1 MIYFWVTNRG
11 NALRQK
17 TGIRSLLL
25 VLVVIAILPGLVMLV
40 VSHTKTSQEAVQ
52 RGRQEIKAVAMLA
65 AATQEQLIEGVRQIL
80 VTVAAGPSV
89 RGTDLRNLCPEFLRY
104 ISAATPGYGNIGVA
118 NLQGDIQCLANP
130 GQQSINV
137 ADRAYFR
144 NTVRDQKFS
153 LGEYLVGRVSGKR
166 QLGFGMPVYDH
177 GNAFVGV
184 AFSTVDLVPA
194 AQKMQSLPLPGSI
207 HVDVTDAQGTLLVSS
222 QPGLDRIGT
231 PVTDDALRSAIVART
246 TGSLDLRDAQGVEWL
261 YEFVPV
267 TDVGGEGLFVIAGGQ
282 RNDVLASAT
291 RQLQLQL
298 VAMALAALVG
308 LVLAWQLGLH
318 HIARPVSHLLAR
330 MRAAALNQPLAGPLP
345 AATGREFAE
354 LETGLDAMLR
364 ELTKNQAQL
373 IKAQQIARVGF
384 FQLDLRTR
392 LYSASETIYELLGL
406 DPAMGAVAVEVFQ
419 SMVHSGDRAM
429 VNAHRDMLL
438 QGAKPRRLQYRIVRT
453 DGGVRWVDS
462 FGFLERD
469 EAGAPAVYA
478 GALQDITEQHRLRR
492 MYQVQSQI
500 NAAIVSADSRDSLLQ
515 RVCDIAVEQGE
526 LRMAWVASMDPQR
539 RTLTALLSAGADD
552 GYTDLLNRA
561 AMDVDTYPSPVP
573 TALRTLQLVVSNDI
587 ANDTNMG
594 SWAANAVRRGFRAV
608 AVVPIAPARQVPLA
622 LVFMADEPMYFLEEE
637 GLLLSAIGES
647 LSAALDQLQK
657 AQERHT
663 REARL
668 KLLEAC
674 VARVNDIVLITEAEP
689 FDTPGP
695 RILYVNEAFE
705 RMTGYVAAEA
715 LGQTPR
721 MLHGPKT
728 DRDALDRIRQSIE
741 RGEPVREELI
751 NYRKDGSE
759 FWLELDMVP
768 IVDEQG
774 CFTHWVAIKRDIT
787 QRKLA
792 EQKEARL
799 RGGFQLLFLGNPHPM
814 WVFDRTTR
822 AFLEV
827 NNAAMAQYGYSR
839 EEFLAMTIDDIRPE
853 SERQRLRSRV
863 SAASPDG
870 RERVGS
876 WVHLRKNGTPIAVD
890 ITSQGLNYNGRDAQL
905 VVAMDI
911 TDQVALEQQRAQALM
926 AVQASQASLARS
938 QSLARMGSWERLA
951 QDHSA
956 VWSASLYALTGR
968 DPADGPPSVEQTM
981 DRIHPDDRADYL
993 QTMTECLRDGT
1004 SRSWTYRCVQPGG
1017 EVRWYE
1023 ENIDEPRL
1031 DAHGALVSV
1040 SGTVQDV
1047 TERVQ
1052 AEARLQLQLSR
1063 TELLNH
1069 IVRATDERLDLDR
1082 IFRVVCDNIESRF
1095 STVFSAALLYD
1106 PPTQAFTVAHLGAQG
1121 TERAAVIGLQE
1132 GDVLR
1137 AADSG
1142 LSRCT
1147 RGELLHEPA
1156 LASTPFAWL
1165 QRLAQAGMG
1174 SAVFAP
1180 LHAQGE
1186 VLGVLV
1192 AARAQGHGFDDGEC
1206 EFMRQ
1211 LAEHVA
1217 LAASQARLHRSLQQ
1231 AYDELSEAQ
1240 QVVLQQ
1246 ERLRVLGQMASGI
1259 AHDINNAIS
1268 PVALYTESLLANE
1281 PGLSERG
1288 RAQLL
1293 TVQIAIDDVAET
1305 VARMRD
1311 FYRPGDAGVRRRAVD
1326 LNQLARQVLDL
1337 TRARWRDMP
1346 QQAGISIDIALELG
1360 DLLSP
1365 VFVMEGEIRDAV
1377 TNLVLNAVDAMP
1389 EGGTLTLRTG
1399 RAVLA
1404 DGSVTVQLEVTDTG
1418 IGMDTETQR
1427 RCLEPFFTT
1436 KGQRGSG
1443 LGLAMVYGSM
1453 QRHGAEI
1460 TIESAPGE
1468 GTTVRLSF
1476 PAHSELAPVEV
1487 APIDPPTRPRALKI
1501 LLVDDDPLLLRSLSE
1516 TLAGEGHA
1524 VSTAAGGNEGIAAFK
1539 AAMSAQVFDVVIT
1552 DLGMPEV
1559 DGRSVA
1565 AAVKAASPGTPV
1577 VMLTGWGRRMQ
1588 EEGECPPHVDHL
1600 LSKPP
1605 RLEALRAVFR
1615 TLG

>member
-1 MIYFWVTNRG
+1 M
-11 NALRQK
+11 RQK

-25 VLVVIAILPGLVMLV
+25 LLVVIAVLPGLAALV
-40 VSHTKTSQEAVQ
+40 IGYTSTSQEAVQ
-52 RGRQEIKAVAMLA
+52 RGRQEIKAVGVLA
-65 AATQEQLIEGVRQIL
+65 AANQEQLIEGVRQIL
-80 VTVAAGPSV
+80 ATVAAGPSV
-89 RGTDLRNLCPEFLRY
+89 RRNDLRQLCFEFLRNV
-104 ISAATPGYGNIGVA
+104 SLATPGYGNIGVVD
-118 NLQGDIQCLANP
+118 LQGDIQCLANP
-130 GQQSINV
+130 GQQRINV

-144 NTVRDQKFS
+144 NTVRSQKFS
-153 LGEYLVGRVSGKR
+153 MGEYLVGRVSGKR
-166 QLGFGMPVYDH
+166 QLGFGMPVYDYA
-177 GNAFVGV
+177 NVFVGV
-184 AFSTVDLVPA
+184 AFTTVDLLPA
-194 AQKMQSLPLPGSI
+194 AQRLQSLPLPGSI
-207 HVDVTDAQGTLLVSS
+207 QVDITDAQGTLLASS
-222 QPGLDRIGT
+222 RPGLERIGT
-231 PVTDDALRSAIVART
+231 RIENDDLRAAIAARS
-246 TGSLDLRDAQGVEWL
+246 TGSLDLRDAQGTDWL
-261 YEFVPV
+261 YEFIPIQG
-267 TDVGGEGLFVIAGGQ
+267 VGGEGLFVIAGGQ
-282 RNDVLASAT
+282 RDDVLASAIRHL
-291 RQLQLQL
+291 RQQLA
-298 VAMALAALVG
+298 VMALAALVG
-308 LVLAWQLGLH
+308 LALAWQMGLRQ
-318 HIARPVSHLLAR
+318 IAQPVSHLLAR
-330 MRAAALNQPLAGPLP
+330 MRAASLNQPKSEPLP
-345 AATGREFAE
+345 PATGREFAE
-354 LETGLDAMLR
+354 LETELDTMLR

-373 IKAQQIARVGF
+373 VKAQQITRVGF
-384 FQLDLRTR
+384 YQLDLRTR
-392 LYSASETIYELLGL
+392 LYTASETIYELLGL
-406 DPAMGAVAVEVFQ
+406 DPAMGPITAEMYQYMIHPDDMERVI
-419 SMVHSGDRAM
+419 
-429 VNAHRDMLL
+429 AHRDTLF
-438 QGAKPRRLQYRIVRT
+438 QGGKPLRLQYRVVRT
-453 DGGVRWVDS
+453 DRGVRWVDG

-469 EAGAPAVYA
+469 EAGVPVVYA

-500 NAAIVSADSRDSLLQ
+500 NAAIVSAQSRDGLLQ
-515 RVCDIAVEQGE
+515 RVCDIVVEQGE
-526 LRMAWVASMDPQR
+526 LRMAWVASMDPHK
-539 RTLTALLSAGADD
+539 RTMTALLSAGADD
-552 GYTDLLNRA
+552 GYTDLLNRSA
-561 AMDVDTYPSPVP
+561 VDVDTYPSPVP

-587 ANDTNMG
+587 ASDPNMG
-594 SWAANAVRRGFRAV
+594 RWATTALRRGFKAV
-608 AVVPIAPARQVPLA
+608 AVVPIVPVGQVPMALA
-622 LVFMADEPMYFLEEE
+622 LMADEPMYFLDEESR
-637 GLLLSAIGES
+637 LLSAIGES
-647 LSAALDQLQK
+647 LSAALEQLQR
-657 AQERHT
+657 AAERQA
-663 REARL
+663 REERL
-668 KLLEAC
+668 KLLETC
-674 VARVNDIVLITEAEP
+674 VSRVNDIVLITEAEP
-689 FDTPGP
+689 FDAPGP

-705 RMTGYVAAEA
+705 RLTGYTAAEA
-715 LGQTPR
+715 LGQSPR

-728 DRDALDRIRQSIE
+728 QRDALDRIRSSIE
-741 RGEPVREELI
+741 RWEPVREELI

-759 FWLELDMVP
+759 FWLELDIVP
-768 IVDEQG
+768 IADETG
-774 CFTHWVAIKRDIT
+774 WFTHWVAIERDIT

-814 WVFDRTTR
+814 WVFERATRT
-822 AFLEV
+822 FLEV
-827 NNAAMAQYGYSR
+827 NSAAIEQYGYSR
-839 EEFLAMTIDDIRPE
+839 EEFLALTIDDIRPE
-853 SERQRLRSRV
+853 SEKHRLRGRTHQ
-863 SAASPDG
+863 ASPEG
-870 RERVGS
+870 RERVGT
-876 WVHLRKNGTPIAVD
+876 WVHLRKNGTPVAVD
-890 ITSQGLNYNGRDAQL
+890 ITTQRLNYNGRDAEL

-911 TDQVALEQQRAQALM
+911 TERVALEQQRAQALV

-951 QDHSA
+951 QDRSA

-968 DPADGPPSVEQTM
+968 DPAAGPPSIEAAMERV
-981 DRIHPDDRADYL
+981 HADDQAEYL
-993 QTMTECLRDGT
+993 QTMNECLRDGI
-1004 SRSWTYRCVQPGG
+1004 SRSWTYRCFLPTG
-1017 EVRWYE
+1017 ELRWFE
-1023 ENIDEPRL
+1023 ENMDEPRR
-1031 DAHGALVSV
+1031 DASGAVVSV

-1047 TERVQ
+1047 TERVE

-1095 STVFSAALLYD
+1095 STVFSAALLFD
-1106 PPTQAFTVAHLGAQG
+1106 LPSRTFTVAHLGTQG
-1121 TERAAVIGLQE
+1121 AARGAEIGLRE
-1132 GDVLR
+1132 GDVLS

-1142 LSRCT
+1142 LTRCT
-1147 RGELLHEPA
+1147 VGELLHEPT
-1156 LASTPFAWL
+1156 LAESPFAWL

-1174 SAVFAP
+1174 AAVFAP
-1180 LHAQGE
+1180 LQAQGE

-1192 AARAQGHGFDDGEC
+1192 AGRAQGHGFDSGEC

-1231 AYDELSEAQ
+1231 AYDELREAQ

-1281 PGLSERG
+1281 PALSERG
-1288 RAQLL
+1288 RAQLQ

-1311 FYRPGDAGVRRRAVD
+1311 FYRPSDAGVRRRSVD
-1326 LNQLARQVLDL
+1326 LNLLARQVLDL

-1346 QQAGISIDIALELG
+1346 QQAGISVDIALDLDG
-1360 DLLSP
+1360 LLSP

-1389 EGGTLTLRTG
+1389 EGGTLTLRT
-1399 RAVLA
+1399 RSAVRA
-1404 DGSVTVQLEVTDTG
+1404 DGAACVQLEISDTG

-1468 GTTVRLSF
+1468 GTTIRLDF
-1476 PAHSELAPVEV
+1476 AAHVELAAAEQAPVN
-1487 APIDPPTRPRALKI
+1487 PPALSRPLKI

-1516 TLAGEGHA
+1516 SLAGDGHS
-1524 VSTAAGGNEGIAAFK
+1524 VSTAAGGQEGIAAFK
-1539 AAMSAQVFDVVIT
+1539 AALAAQAFDVVIT
-1552 DLGMPEV
+1552 DLGMPDV

-1565 AAVKAASPGTPV
+1565 AAVKAASPATPV

-1615 TLG
+1615 SVA

>member
-1 MIYFWVTNRG
+1 MRHK
-11 NALRQK
+11 R
-17 TGIRSLLL
+17 GIRSLLL
-25 VLVVIAILPGLVMLV
+25 MLVVIAILPGLVMLWIGY
-40 VSHTKTSQEAVQ
+40 TSTSKEAVQ
-52 RGRQEIKAVAMLA
+52 RGRQQIRAVGVLA
-65 AATQEQLIEGVRQIL
+65 AANQEQVIEGVRQIL
-80 VTVAAGPSV
+80 ATVAAGPSV
-89 RGTDLRNLCPEFLRY
+89 RRNDLRQLCYEFLRNV
-104 ISAATPGYGNIGVA
+104 SAATPGYGNIGVA
-118 NLQGDIQCLANP
+118 DLQGDIQCLANE
-130 GQQSINV
+130 GQQRLNV
-137 ADRAYFR
+137 ADRVYFR
-144 NTVRDQKFS
+144 NTLRERKFS
-153 LGEYLVGRVSGKR
+153 MGEYLIGRVSGKR
-166 QLGFGMPVYDH
+166 QLGFGMPVFDY

-184 AFSTVDLVPA
+184 AFTTVDLLPS
-194 AQKMQSLPLPGSI
+194 AQKLQSLPLPGSI
-207 HVDVTDAQGTLLVSS
+207 HVDVTDAAGTLLASS
-222 QPGLDRIGT
+222 RPGPDRIGT
-231 PVTDDALRSAIVART
+231 TIDNDGLRAAVLART
-246 TGSLDLRDAQGVEWL
+246 TGSLDLRDARGIDWL
-261 YEFVPV
+261 YEFVPI
-267 TDVGGEGLFVIAGGQ
+267 DGLGGDGLFVIAGGQ
-282 RNDVLASAT
+282 RDDVLASTT

-298 VAMALAALVG
+298 AVMALAALVG
-308 LVLAWQLGLH
+308 LVLAWQLGLQ

-354 LETGLDAMLR
+354 LETALDAMLR

-373 IKAQQIARVGF
+373 VKAQQIARVGF
-384 FQLDLRTR
+384 YQLDLKTR
-392 LYSASETIYELLGL
+392 LYSASDTTYELFGL
-406 DPAMGAVAVEVFQ
+406 DPAIGPVTAEMYQYMIHPDDMERVIAQRDSLFQ
-419 SMVHSGDRAM
+419 G
-429 VNAHRDMLL
+429 
-438 QGAKPRRLQYRIVRT
+438 GKPLRQQYRIVRA
-453 DGGVRWVDS
+453 DRGVRWVDS
-462 FGFLERD
+462 FAFLERD
-469 EAGAPAVYA
+469 EAGEPVVYA

-526 LRMAWVASMDPQR
+526 LRMAWVASMDPQK
-539 RTLTALLSAGADD
+539 RTVMALMNAGADD

-561 AMDVDTYPSPVP
+561 AVDVDTYASPVP

-587 ANDTNMG
+587 ANDSSMG
-594 SWAANAVRRGFRAV
+594 RWAATALHRGFKAL
-608 AVVPIAPARQVPLA
+608 AVVPIVPQGQVPLA
-622 LVFMADEPMYFLEEE
+622 LVLMADEPMYFLEEE
-637 GLLLSAIGES
+637 SQLLSAIGES

-657 AQERHT
+657 AQDRHT

-668 KLLEAC
+668 KLLETC
-674 VARVNDIVLITEAEP
+674 VARVNDIVLITEVDP
-689 FDTPGP
+689 TNDHGP

-705 RMTGYVAAEA
+705 RLTGYSAAEA
-715 LGQTPR
+715 IGQTPS

-728 DRDALDRIRQSIE
+728 DPDALERIQRSIE

-751 NYRKDGSE
+751 KYRKDGSE

-768 IVDEQG
+768 IADG
-774 CFTHWVAIKRDIT
+774 TGRFTHWVATERDIT

-814 WVFDRTTR
+814 WVFDRATR

-827 NNAAMAQYGYSR
+827 NNAAIEQYGYSR
-839 EEFLAMTIDDIRPE
+839 EEFLALTIDDIRPE
-853 SERQRLRSRV
+853 GEKQRLHARV
-863 SAASPDG
+863 AAVSPDG
-870 RERVGS
+870 RERLGT
-876 WVHLRKNGTPIAVD
+876 WVHLRKNGVPIAVD
-890 ITSQGLNYNGRDAQL
+890 ITSQSLNYNGRDAQL

-911 TDQVALEQQRAQALM
+911 TDQVAMEQQRAQALM

-938 QSLARMGSWERLA
+938 QSLARMGSWDRMA

-956 VWSASLYALTGR
+956 VWSANLYALTGR
-968 DPADGPPSVEQTM
+968 DPAHGPPSIEQILE
-981 DRIHPDDRADYL
+981 RIHPDDRADYL

-1017 EVRWYE
+1017 EIHWYE
-1023 ENIDEPRL
+1023 ENIDEPRR
-1031 DAHGALVSV
+1031 DASGRMVSIG
-1040 SGTVQDV
+1040 GTVQEV
-1047 TERVQ
+1047 TERVE

-1095 STVFSAALLYD
+1095 STVFSAALLFD
-1106 PPTQAFTVAHLGAQG
+1106 LPTQAFTVAHLSAQA
-1121 TERAAVIGLQE
+1121 TERGQVIGLRE
-1132 GDVLR
+1132 GDVLPL
-1137 AADSG
+1137 ADSG
-1142 LSRCT
+1142 LARCAS
-1147 RGELLHEPA
+1147 GELVHEPVLVDA
-1156 LASTPFAWL
+1156 PFALL
-1165 QRLAQAGMG
+1165 QRLAHAGLA

-1192 AARAQGHGFDDGEC
+1192 AARAQGHGFDSGEC

-1240 QVVLQQ
+1240 QAVLQQ

-1268 PVALYTESLLANE
+1268 PVVLYTESLLANE
-1281 PGLSERG
+1281 TALSERG

-1311 FYRPGDAGVRRRAVD
+1311 FYRPSDASVRSRAVD
-1326 LNQLARQVLDL
+1326 LNQLVRQVLDL

-1346 QQAGISIDIALELG
+1346 QQAGISVDIALDLG
-1360 DLLSP
+1360 NLLSP

-1389 EGGTLTLRTG
+1389 GGGTLTLRTR
-1399 RAVLA
+1399 RAVRA
-1404 DGSVTVQLEVTDTG
+1404 DGAIRVQLEVIDTG

-1468 GTTVRLSF
+1468 GTTIRLDF
-1476 PAHSELAPVEV
+1476 AAHSEV
-1487 APIDPPTRPRALKI
+1487 ARIEATPIHGGAQRRALKI
-1501 LLVDDDPLLLRSLSE
+1501 LLVDDDPLLLRSLSD
-1516 TLAGEGHA
+1516 TLAAEGHTVA
-1524 VSTAAGGNEGIAAFK
+1524 TATGGSEGISAFK
-1539 AAMSAQVFDVVIT
+1539 AAMSAQAFDVVIT

-1615 TLG
+1615 TVD